1 MTTIAPLRWSGP
13 HDTRKGRILPVETPT
28 TTKKDQQDGAAAS
41 EEEQALDTAIGAILD
56 SYAVGDVNRNKAIEE
71 LAKLITP
78 LRGEAPKRKPRRPL
92 HAT

>member
-1 MTTIAPLRWSGP
+1 M
-13 HDTRKGRILPVETPT
+13 
-28 TTKKDQQDGAAAS
+28 
-41 EEEQALDTAIGAILD
+41 DTAIGAILD